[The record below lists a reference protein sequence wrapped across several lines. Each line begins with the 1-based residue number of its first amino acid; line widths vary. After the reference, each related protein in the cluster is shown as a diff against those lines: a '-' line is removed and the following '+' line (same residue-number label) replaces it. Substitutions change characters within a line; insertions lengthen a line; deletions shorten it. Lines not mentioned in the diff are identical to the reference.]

1 MKLTDACPNG
11 LHRRQLS
18 FRGGELG
25 TLDVPC
31 NLCGCCACR
40 GLQYLDFVLPGRH
53 DVCLV
58 RADGSHYPEDV
69 GVTLDTLGEY
79 VEAVVRTMLVVT
91 VGPQVRAFCDGFNE
105 YGCVAGLQLFSAA
118 ELASLLSA
126 GTDTLDHLWHP
137 RSVAK
142 HIVCQHGYTTQSVQ
156 VGCHTLAV
164 LGKGHG
170 YRACGSRLCAQFS
183 ILSSSELR

>member
-1 MKLTDACPNG
+1 M
-11 LHRRQLS
+11 
-18 FRGGELG
+18 
-25 TLDVPC
+25 
-31 NLCGCCACR
+31 
-40 GLQYLDFVLPGRH
+40 
-53 DVCLV
+53 
-58 RADGSHYPEDV
+58 
-69 GVTLDTLGEY
+69 TLDTLGEY